1 MTRNRIAAPVA
12 DRRLECEIPLAI
24 ALRLEAAINSLRETN
39 TDDFRRG
46 LYGQVELAY
55 LIHGLS

>member
-1 MTRNRIAAPVA
+1 VTRNRIAAPVA

-46 LYGQVELAY
+46 LYGQAKQSSLPT
-55 LIHGLS
+55 